1 MDYMKI
7 ILWGNIFGS
16 VGQETSGVA
25 QFLKRSNSA
34 SYSWGCFIFTLWSD
48 DTQNQ
53 TLCSLITIFQT
64 QMTRKPW
71 CLLDFFQQ
79 LFRGIPFL
87 FWSHQG
93 GMPIHH
99 TWTTPCFTRHI
110 DPISLRHPRPIWPR
124 PGHPRKMASK
134 MSQDLMD
141 RRRLGQVKGEFLL
154 KELQKYAWDAHVSIS
169 LWTIAPVSWIS
180 IWWYLV

>member
-64 QMTRKPW
+64 PMTRKPW
-71 CLLDFFQQ
+71 CLLDFFSNSSGVSLSFFEAIKEECPSTILEQ
-79 LFRGIPFL
+79 LHALLGILTRSRFAIPAQ
-87 FWSHQG
+87 SDHDRA
-93 GMPIHH
+93 
-99 TWTTPCFTRHI
+99 TPGR
-110 DPISLRHPRPIWPR
+110 W
-124 PGHPRKMASK
+124 
-134 MSQDLMD
+134 
-141 RRRLGQVKGEFLL
+141 QVKWARTWWTGEGWDRSKGNFYL
-154 KELQKYAWDAHVSIS
+154 KSFKNMHEM
-169 LWTIAPVSWIS
+169 PM
-180 IWWYLV
+180 